1 MSESAEHD
9 DTVNELPGVPQVI
22 RDAAKLSK
30 GFNSMN
36 LLGPAGK
43 VAYEQIAKQLDTV
56 AKITGETPKYP
67 FATPVPHVLP
77 AIDPQIIANSPEMRT
92 ARQTASM
99 AEALDTMRG
108 QMAALVDAT
117 VANVELSREARHDNR
132 EAQKATH
139 RMSVASLW
147 VAIGSLALAAVSV
160 VTAIIALTAGR

>member
-99 AEALDTMRG
+99 AEALDTMR
-108 QMAALVDAT
+108 LHVDA
-117 VANVELSREARHDNR
+117 ARPGAPLSSILGDRPPACVRPSTRRNPSQR
-132 EAQKATH
+132 
-139 RMSVASLW
+139 R
-147 VAIGSLALAAVSV
+147 IPF
-160 VTAIIALTAGR
+160 R